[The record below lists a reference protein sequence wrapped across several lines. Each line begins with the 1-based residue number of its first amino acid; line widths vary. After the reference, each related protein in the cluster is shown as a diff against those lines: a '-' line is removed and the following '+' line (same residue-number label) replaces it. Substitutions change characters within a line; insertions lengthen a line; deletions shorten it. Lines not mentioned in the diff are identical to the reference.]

1 MVVLRSTRWSSVVLQ
16 DKVNEMNT
24 ETLSAYTLQQWQA
37 VAAREAAAAETRL
50 FIDGEYRDAVGGG
63 RFDTINPA
71 NREVIASM
79 VMADEK
85 DVDVAVASARRAFRN
100 GSWSGM
106 APRERMEILYRYA
119 QLIEEHTEQLAVLD
133 TLDMGKPISDMLGVD
148 IPAVIETIRFMAEY
162 IDKMEGSV
170 TNTERDVMHFVLRE
184 PIGVVGAISPWNY
197 PLLMA
202 IWKVAPAL
210 AAGNTV
216 VLKPAEQAPLSCL
229 KLAELFVEAGGP
241 AGVFNVINGVGEI
254 TGKALALHND
264 VDKVTFTGS
273 TEVGKLMLQYA
284 GQSNMKRVSLECGGK
299 SPQIFMADTANLDR
313 AVSAA
318 CNGIFANMGEVCN
331 AGSRLLVERP
341 IYDEFIE
348 RFIAQGKDAYVPGD
362 PLDPATNLGPLVT
375 DEAQQRVISY
385 VEAGRKEG
393 AKLQFGG
400 DAPDLNGAYVNP
412 ALFTDVNNNM
422 RIAREEIFGP
432 VASVLPFDSIDEGI
446 AIANDTIY
454 GLAAGVWTKDLNK
467 AHRLIREIEAGVI
480 WVNCFDEGDM
490 TQPFGGYKQSGHAR
504 DKCVES
510 ILSYTQSKS
519 AWIRL
524 SE

>member
-1 MVVLRSTRWSSVVLQ
+1 MSI
-16 DKVNEMNT
+16 
-24 ETLSAYTLQQWQA
+24 ETLSEYTREQWQS
-37 VAAREAAAAETRL
+37 VAEREIANAETRL
-50 FIDGEYRDAVGGG
+50 FIGGAYVNG
-63 RFDTINPA
+63 VTGQRFETINPA
-71 NREVIASM
+71 TREVLAQMSFG
-79 VMADEK
+79 DEK
-85 DVDVAVASARRAFRN
+85 DVDIAVRSARKSFRG
-100 GSWSGM
+100 GSWSRM
-106 APRERMEILYRYA
+106 APRERMAVLYRFA
-119 QLIEEHTEQLAVLD
+119 RLIEENAEQLAVLD
-133 TLDMGKPISDMLGVD
+133 TLDMGKPISDMLAVD
-148 IPAVIETIRFMAEY
+148 IPAVVETIQFMAEY

-170 TNTERDVMHFVLRE
+170 TNTESGVMHFVLRE
-184 PIGVVGAISPWNY
+184 PIGVVAAISPWNY

-202 IWKVAPAL
+202 TWKVAPAL
-210 AAGNTV
+210 AAGNSV

-241 AGVFNVINGVGEI
+241 AGVFNVVNGIGEV

-299 SPQIFMADTANLDR
+299 SPQVFMADTGNIDR
-313 AVSAA
+313 AISAA
-318 CNGIFANMGEVCN
+318 VNGIFANMGEVCN

-341 IYDEFIE
+341 VYDQFVE
-348 RFIAQGKDAYVPGD
+348 RFIAAGRDAYVCGD
-362 PLDPATNLGPLVT
+362 PLDPKTNLGPLVT
-375 DEAQQRVISY
+375 DEAQQRVMSY
-385 VEAGRKEG
+385 VEAGKKEG

-400 DAPDLNGAYVNP
+400 DTPDMDGAYVNP
-412 ALFTDVNNNM
+412 TLFTDVNNQM

-432 VASVLPFDSIDEGI
+432 VAAVIPFDGIDEGI

-454 GLAAGVWTKDLNK
+454 GLAAGVWTADLNK
-467 AHRLIREIEAGVI
+467 AHRLIREVQAGVI

-490 TQPFGGYKQSGHAR
+490 TQPFGGYKQSGQAR

-510 ILSYTQSKS
+510 LLSYTQGKS

>member
-1 MVVLRSTRWSSVVLQ
+1 MSI
-16 DKVNEMNT
+16 D
-24 ETLSAYTLQQWQA
+24 TLSEYTLEKWQA
-37 VAAREAAAAETRL
+37 VAEQEINNAETRL
-50 FIDGEYRDAVGGG
+50 FIGGGYVDAVSGG

-71 NREVIASM
+71 SRDVIATMSF
-79 VMADEK
+79 ADEK
-85 DVDVAVASARRAFRN
+85 DVNTAVSSARKAFRD
-100 GSWSGM
+100 GGWSRM
-106 APRERMEILYRYA
+106 APRERMTVLYRYA
-119 QLIEEHTEQLAVLD
+119 GLIEENAERLAVLD
-133 TLDMGKPISDMLGVD
+133 TLDMGKPISDMLAAD
-148 IPAVIETIRFMAEY
+148 IPAVIETIQFMAEY

-170 TNTERDVMHFVLRE
+170 TNTEADVMHFVLRE
-184 PIGVVGAISPWNY
+184 PIGVVAAISPWNY

-210 AAGNTV
+210 AAGNCV

-229 KLAELFVEAGGP
+229 RLAELFVEAGGP
-241 AGVFNVINGVGEI
+241 PGVFNVINGIGEV

-299 SPQIFMADTANLDR
+299 SPQVFMADTANIER

-318 CNGIFANMGEVCN
+318 YHGIFANMGEVCN

-341 IYDEFIE
+341 IYDDFVE
-348 RFIAQGKDAYVPGD
+348 RFVAEGKGAYVCGD
-362 PLDPATNLGPLVT
+362 PLDPETNLGPLVT
-375 DEAQQRVISY
+375 DEAQQRVMSY
-385 VEAGRKEG
+385 VEAGKNDG

-400 DAPDLNGAYVNP
+400 DVPDMNGAYVNP
-412 ALFTDVNNNM
+412 TLFTDVNNQM
-422 RIAREEIFGP
+422 RIAQEEIFGP
-432 VASVLPFDSIDEGI
+432 VASVIPFDGIEEGI
-446 AIANDTIY
+446 SIANDTIY
-454 GLAAGVWTKDLNK
+454 GLAAGVWTSDLNQ
-467 AHRLIREIEAGVI
+467 AHRLIQEIEAGVI

-510 ILSYTQSKS
+510 LLSYTQGKS
-519 AWIRL
+519 AWLRL

>member
-1 MVVLRSTRWSSVVLQ
+1 MSIEKLA
-16 DKVNEMNT
+16 EH
-24 ETLSAYTLQQWQA
+24 TLEQWQS
-37 VAAREAAAAETRL
+37 VAQRELNSAETRL
-50 FIDGEYRDAVGGG
+50 FIDGEYKDAIDGG
-63 RFDTINPA
+63 RFGTVNPA
-71 NREVIASM
+71 NREMLATMS
-79 VMADEK
+79 AANQK
-85 DVDVAVASARRAFRN
+85 DVDVAVAAARKAYRS
-100 GSWSGM
+100 GSWSRM
-106 APRERMEILYRYA
+106 APRDRMQVLYRYTE
-119 QLIEEHTEQLAVLD
+119 LIEENAEQLAVLD
-133 TLDMGKPISDMLGVD
+133 TLDMGKPISDMLDVD
-148 IPAVIETIRFMAEY
+148 IPSVIETIHFMAEY
-162 IDKMEGSV
+162 IDKIEGSV
-170 TNTERDVMHFVLRE
+170 TNTESDIMHYVLRE

-229 KLAELFVEAGGP
+229 RIAELFVEAGGP
-241 AGVFNVINGVGEI
+241 PGVFNVLNGIGEVA
-254 TGKALALHND
+254 GKALALHND

-299 SPQIFMADTANLDR
+299 SPQVFMADTANLER
-313 AVSAA
+313 AVAA
-318 CNGIFANMGEVCN
+318 AYHGIYANMGEVCN

-341 IYDEFIE
+341 IYEEFVE
-348 RFIAQGKDAYVPGD
+348 RFISEGKDAYVAGD
-362 PLDPATNLGPLVT
+362 PLDPETNLGPLVT
-375 DEAQQRVISY
+375 DEAQQRVMSFIES
-385 VEAGRKEG
+385 GKKEG

-400 DAPDLNGAYVNP
+400 DAPDLNGAYINP
-412 ALFTDVNNNM
+412 TLFTDVNNNM

-432 VASVLPFDSIDEGI
+432 VASILPFEGIDDAI

-454 GLAAGVWTKDLNK
+454 GLAAGVWTRDLST

-480 WVNCFDEGDM
+480 WVNSFDEGDM
-490 TQPFGGYKQSGHAR
+490 TQPFGGFKQSGNAR
-504 DKCVES
+504 DKCIES
-510 ILSYTQSKS
+510 LLSYTQSKS

>member
-1 MVVLRSTRWSSVVLQ
+1 MSIDALQ
-16 DKVNEMNT
+16 E
-24 ETLSAYTLQQWQA
+24 YTKSQWQA
-37 VAAREAAAAETRL
+37 IAEREIAKAETRL
-50 FIDGEYRDAVGGG
+50 FIDGAYVDSASGG

-71 NREVIASM
+71 TREVIATMSY
-79 VMADEK
+79 ADGA
-85 DVDVAVASARRAFRN
+85 DVDTAVAAARRAFRS
-100 GSWSGM
+100 GAWSRM
-106 APRERMEILYRYA
+106 APRERMAVLYRYA
-119 QLIEEHTEQLAVLD
+119 ALIEEHAEQLAVLD
-133 TLDMGKPISDMLGVD
+133 TLDMGKPISDMVGVD
-148 IPAVIETIRFMAEY
+148 IPAVVETIQFMAEF

-170 TNTERDVMHFVLRE
+170 TNTASDVMHFVLRE
-184 PIGVVGAISPWNY
+184 PIGVVAAISPWNY

-210 AAGNTV
+210 AAGNCV
-216 VLKPAEQAPLSCL
+216 ILKPAEQAPLSCL
-229 KLAELFVEAGGP
+229 RLAELFVEAGGP
-241 AGVFNVINGVGEI
+241 PGVFNVLNGIGEV

-299 SPQIFMADTANLDR
+299 SPQVFMADTANIER

-318 CNGIFANMGEVCN
+318 YNGIFANMGEVCN

-341 IYDEFIE
+341 IYDEFVE
-348 RFIAQGKDAYVPGD
+348 RFISEGKSAYVCGD
-362 PLDPATNLGPLVT
+362 PLDPETNLGPLVT
-375 DEAQQRVISY
+375 DEAQQRVMSY
-385 VEAGRKEG
+385 VAAGKKDG
-393 AKLQFGG
+393 AKLEFGG
-400 DAPDLNGAYVNP
+400 DAPDMNGAFVNP
-412 ALFTDVNNNM
+412 TLFTGVNNQM

-432 VASVLPFDSIDEGI
+432 VASVIPFDGIEEGLS
-446 AIANDTIY
+446 IANDTIY
-454 GLAAGVWTKDLNK
+454 GLAAGVWTADLNK

-504 DKCVES
+504 DKCIES
-510 ILSYTQSKS
+510 LLSYTQGKS